1 MECQNYVNDTENFH
15 LFTELLY
22 GNIYSMCDIFH
33 PVLGQ
38 VILKITLNNMLKYNI
53 SEIIDSRGTAC
64 RVSLA

>member
-38 VILKITLNNMLKYNI
+38 VILKITLK
-53 SEIIDSRGTAC
+53 
-64 RVSLA
+64 